1 MLPWN
6 YLSLGKFV
14 SLTFSNSLIIHAEK
28 TKEITTVKEVW
39 ICDLNYHKIWW
50 TFALIFSKNY
60 EWFEELYQTLERVF
74 HPLRLDFST
83 TSQCLD
89 IGWNT
94 LPRVWCNIW
103 APRCTGEAWYLWEGA
118 NALSQ
123 LVFWYLYPFREKRE
137 WSRRLYITQYTRK
150 NLFNSF
156 VSFLFTLCPTAG
168 SDLFTTVRIKHST
181 SETFWS
187 FHVVTDL
194 FCSFLIISSFS
205 FHPFSLPSFLFYPLH
220 RLLQQPSLVS
230 FPAVSSR
237 TMPRRKFLSK

>member
-1 MLPWN
+1 MSA
-6 YLSLGKFV
+6 SLHWRILISLRGSKCTESTRILV
-14 SLTFSNSLIIHAEK
+14 SISVH
-28 TKEITTVKEVW
+28 
-39 ICDLNYHKIWW
+39 
-50 TFALIFSKNY
+50 
-60 EWFEELYQTLERVF
+60 
-74 HPLRLDFST
+74 
-83 TSQCLD
+83 
-89 IGWNT
+89 
-94 LPRVWCNIW
+94 
-103 APRCTGEAWYLWEGA
+103 
-118 NALSQ
+118 
-123 LVFWYLYPFREKRE
+123 REKGMT
-137 WSRRLYITQYTRK
+137 RRLYITQYTRK